1 MSTCSG
7 RPLRPRTAARTLMA
21 PASNVVEI
29 PALPATVATLSSNAI
44 AEAALREQQMVKDPD
59 PLCGQSVEIRPLH
72 VAMPRGNRTADY
84 YRARGLMPVYD
95 DVASQHDE
103 EFDKAIACFTRAIDV
118 DGGCGLFFKNRA
130 FAFRKAGRYAEAAKD
145 YTTMGRCD
153 RTCPVYNGSTTNEN
167 GMFYYDAQP
176 LYTPRD
182 SSIRAVTTMDRT
194 DPRICYKASPT
205 FIFHVLS
212 ISQQW
217 EVHRSLCTQVC
228 GVRLTAS
235 TVLFQEDEPGAF
247 VYLLLVG
254 RVNLFK
260 HNLVKPD
267 TSDSSRPTV
276 ETYLKQ
282 IPKGK
287 LHSEA
292 ALLDLDNLRQQ
303 TFDPEETPMY
313 TLRPGAEFGHQGRF
327 RHLPRYDRAIP
338 ACTAVVEADAQM
350 IIMPWAT
357 VMDIEADESSVVHV
371 PGQAHE
377 GLLLVRR
384 GVCKLV
390 THNASMLGSRRPRG
404 GVGRGGN
411 NGNINI
417 NNGVKKTQQ
426 HNALHAYTTMEHEDS
441 PVAFFHANQA
451 LTRHL
456 LAVPASLRP
465 ETVHKRLVA
474 RDFIGEESF
483 LSNETNRRVLATYSL
498 TTDSECELIFLRK
511 ADFFADTSYYT
522 RQRVRANIQ
531 HMSTTTASDLSQPCP
546 LPTQQMRHGVGTSQQ
561 RDREGAKW
569 IAFKKKLVHDV
580 LHKQG

>member
-1 MSTCSG
+1 
-7 RPLRPRTAARTLMA
+7 
-21 PASNVVEI
+21 
-29 PALPATVATLSSNAI
+29 
-44 AEAALREQQMVKDPD
+44 
-59 PLCGQSVEIRPLH
+59 
-72 VAMPRGNRTADY
+72 
-84 YRARGLMPVYD
+84 MPVYD

-153 RTCPVYNGSTTNEN
+153 HPEGYGLDLPHDNGGDDDDDDDDAASTNQDETPPRTCPVYNGSTTNEN

-247 VYLLLVG
+247 V
-254 RVNLFK
+254 
-260 HNLVKPD
+260 
-267 TSDSSRPTV
+267 SRPTV

-338 ACTAVVEADAQM
+338 LYACTAVVEADAQM

-357 VMDIEADESSVVHV
+357 VMDIEADESSVHSPDMMDFLGKLRLFRSIPSPQLQLLTLKVVHV

-511 ADFFADTSYYT
+511 VLNIPPSNRLIDDGYYT
-522 RQRVRANIQ
+522 DNNRLDGRRG
-531 HMSTTTASDLSQPCP
+531 
-546 LPTQQMRHGVGTSQQ
+546 RHDQGGGIPVECLEYVGAVGS
-561 RDREGAKW
+561 
-569 IAFKKKLVHDV
+569 
-580 LHKQG
+580 

>member
-1 MSTCSG
+1 
-7 RPLRPRTAARTLMA
+7 
-21 PASNVVEI
+21 
-29 PALPATVATLSSNAI
+29 
-44 AEAALREQQMVKDPD
+44 
-59 PLCGQSVEIRPLH
+59 
-72 VAMPRGNRTADY
+72 
-84 YRARGLMPVYD
+84 
-95 DVASQHDE
+95 
-103 EFDKAIACFTRAIDV
+103 
-118 DGGCGLFFKNRA
+118 
-130 FAFRKAGRYAEAAKD
+130 
-145 YTTMGRCD
+145 
-153 RTCPVYNGSTTNEN
+153 
-167 GMFYYDAQP
+167 
-176 LYTPRD
+176 
-182 SSIRAVTTMDRT
+182 
-194 DPRICYKASPT
+194 
-205 FIFHVLS
+205 
-212 ISQQW
+212 
-217 EVHRSLCTQVC
+217 
-228 GVRLTAS
+228 
-235 TVLFQEDEPGAF
+235 
-247 VYLLLVG
+247 
-254 RVNLFK
+254 
-260 HNLVKPD
+260 
-267 TSDSSRPTV
+267 
-276 ETYLKQ
+276 
-282 IPKGK
+282 
-287 LHSEA
+287 
-292 ALLDLDNLRQQ
+292 
-303 TFDPEETPMY
+303 
-313 TLRPGAEFGHQGRF
+313 
-327 RHLPRYDRAIP
+327 
-338 ACTAVVEADAQM
+338 
-350 IIMPWAT
+350 
-357 VMDIEADESSVVHV
+357 
-371 PGQAHE
+371 
-377 GLLLVRR
+377 
-384 GVCKLV
+384 
-390 THNASMLGSRRPRG
+390 MLGSRRPRG